1 MRRGLIVLCL
11 WLACLHAGA
20 ETLVLAY
27 PERQRLPFMAEAPS
41 NEGIYRDVFSRA
53 AALIGYELTI
63 LRLPKK
69 RLFQYMREGR
79 VDLYPGSFSREA
91 LNKSPDL
98 R

>member
-11 WLACLHAGA
+11 WLTCLHAGA

-53 AALIGYELTI
+53 AALIVHALELQVE
-63 LRLPKK
+63 L
-69 RLFQYMREGR
+69 
-79 VDLYPGSFSREA
+79 DAPGGAVVHVHGARFVH
-91 LNKSPDL
+91 
-98 R
+98 